1 MNLRKAIL
9 VSLALSAQL
18 TMFGQ
23 AVNLNVRN
31 VSVKKAMTILKQQ
44 SGYSFVY
51 VSSDLN
57 LNKKINVNAT
67 SLSQAIEQIISEQN
81 VNYEIKGK
89 NIVLSHK
96 NASSQKSI
104 KTTSPAGM
112 AKTHVSGK
120 ILDTNGEPIIGAT
133 IKEKGQTNGC
143 ITDLDGNFAFDVNP
157 NSQLEISYIGYTTQI
172 IKPQSSKPITINLKE
187 DVASL
192 SEVVVVGYGTM
203 KKSDLTGSVASANL
217 KDFENAPNTNIAQAL
232 QGTVPGLNI
241 DQTTTAGTTPNI
253 SIRGENTIS
262 GNSSVLIVLDGIIY
276 TSSLSSINPSDI
288 ASIDVLKDA
297 SATAVY
303 GAQAANGVLLIT
315 TKRGKEG
322 KTRINFSSSY
332 TFSNPTKNLR
342 PMNRSE
348 YLEFTKEFWYDKAYM
363 GPDYTTPN
371 PDFNVADYLPDSPM
385 LDSTQPDGISATD
398 YDWWEA
404 GTQTGHIF
412 ENRLSAS
419 GGTDKM
425 AYLFSYEN
433 TDQSGFIKN
442 DDFKR
447 NSLRINLDIIPTKW
461 MKFGIQTFASFV
473 NQDGAEPSLWGLMTE
488 SPLISPYDENGEIKP
503 YPFQTLDENPLMGSH
518 VKDKERHNY
527 FFANAFAE
535 IKLPI
540 KGLSYRINYGNNYRI
555 DNHYFASQYGAS
567 LTGDAYKSHA
577 EYYDY
582 TVDNILNYN
591 GEFGK
596 HSIGATLLYG
606 ASERKYDNT
615 KADAQNFTRL
625 TLGYHNLS
633 LGTNQYT
640 TSGAWDEALLYQMG
654 RINYKYDNRYLF
666 TATVRRDGYSGFAKN
681 NKFAIFPSVALA
693 WNINQEKFFHVG
705 WIDQLKLRGGW
716 GISGNQTS
724 RYKSL
729 SKVST
734 TPAYVFGEGGIT
746 EIGQKVAT
754 MGNNDLKW
762 EKTEGINFGLDF
774 AFFNS
779 RINGTI
785 DVYSNTTRDLLYD
798 LAIPTITGFG
808 SISSNIGKLRNKGIE
823 FTITSRNIVSKD
835 FEWSTTFNIS
845 SNSNKIISLTGIDND
860 GDGKEDDLVAS
871 NLFIGKSLQSIYNY
885 KIDGIWQLGDDIPKG
900 YHPGNYRIVDTDEDG
915 EITVNDRV
923 ILGKKLPAY
932 RFGIL
937 NNLRYKAFNLSF
949 FINSIQGG
957 RHGYL
962 QANNE
967 TLVRGDTNARR
978 WNRMS
983 ELAKD
988 YWSPNNPNATYSRSI
1003 QGGSIGGTRYQSR
1016 NFVRLQDVSLSYS
1029 LPKIWINTI
1038 GLENLSLFFSG
1049 KNLIT
1054 ITKWKGWDPEAG
1066 SGYGGRPVLRSFSFG
1081 LNLTL

>member
-1 MNLRKAIL
+1 MNFKKAIL
-9 VSLALSAQL
+9 LPLALSANLILFAQS
-18 TMFGQ
+18 
-23 AVNLNVRN
+23 VNVNIQNVPM
-31 VSVKKAMTILKQQ
+31 KKAMSLFKQQ

-57 LNKKINVNAT
+57 LSKTVSVKAT
-67 SLSQAIEQIISEQN
+67 NLAQAIEQILVGQN
-81 VNYEIKGK
+81 VKFEIMGK

-96 NASSQKSI
+96 TSSQGSNDMRTAPKSQKHHI
-104 KTTSPAGM
+104 
-112 AKTHVSGK
+112 SGR
-120 ILDTNGEPIIGAT
+120 ILDAAGEPIIGAT
-133 IKEKGQTNGC
+133 IKEKGHSNGT
-143 ITDLDGNFAFDVNP
+143 ITDLDGNFALDILQ
-157 NSQLEISYIGYTTQI
+157 NSELEVSYIGYNTQV
-172 IKPQSSKPITINLKE
+172 IKPNLSKPMTINLKE
-187 DVASL
+187 DVETL

-217 KDFENAPNTNIAQAL
+217 KDFENAPNTNIAQVL

-241 DQTTTAGTTPNI
+241 GQSTTTGATPDI

-262 GNSSVLIVLDGIIY
+262 GNNSVLIVLDGIIY
-276 TSSLSSINPSDI
+276 TSSLSSINPNDI

-315 TKRGKEG
+315 TKKGKEG
-322 KTRINFSSSY
+322 KTRLNFSSSY
-332 TFSNPTKNLR
+332 TFSNPTKNLH
-342 PMNRSE
+342 PMNRAE
-348 YLEFTKEFWYDKAYM
+348 YLQFTKDFWYDKAYM

-371 PDFNVADYLPDSPM
+371 PDFNVADYLPDTPM
-385 LDSTQPDGISATD
+385 LDSSQPDGISATD
-398 YDWWEA
+398 YDWWDA

-419 GGTDKM
+419 GGNGKM
-425 AYLFSYEN
+425 AYLLSYEN
-433 TDQSGFIKN
+433 TNQAGFIKN

-447 NSLRINLDIIPTKW
+447 NSIRINLDITPNTW
-461 MKFGIQTFASFV
+461 LKFGMQSFASFV
-473 NQDGAEPSLWGLMTE
+473 NQDGAEPSIFGLMTE
-488 SPLISPYDENGEIKP
+488 SPLISPYDENGDIKP
-503 YPFQTLDENPLMGSH
+503 YPFQTLDENPLMGSN
-518 VKDKERHNY
+518 VSDKERHNY
-527 FFANAFAE
+527 FFANVYAE
-535 IKLPI
+535 VKLPI
-540 KGLSYRINYGNNYRI
+540 KGLTYRINYGNNYRI
-555 DNHYFASQYGAS
+555 DNHYYASVYGAS
-567 LTGDAYKSHA
+567 LTGDAYKNHT

-582 TVDNILNYN
+582 TVDNILNYKQ
-591 GEFGK
+591 EFGK
-596 HSIGATLLYG
+596 HSVGATLLYG
-606 ASERKYDNT
+606 VSERKYDTT
-615 KADAQNFTRL
+615 KADAQNFSRL
-625 TLGYHNLS
+625 TLGYNNLS

-693 WNINQEKFFHVG
+693 WNVNQEKFFHAK
-705 WIDQLKLRGGW
+705 WIDQLKVRAGW
-716 GISGNQTS
+716 GISGNQTT

-734 TPAYVFGEGGIT
+734 SSSYVFGDGGQT
-746 EIGQKVAT
+746 EIGQKVST
-754 MGNNDLKW
+754 MANSDLKW

-774 AFFNS
+774 AVLNS
-779 RINGTI
+779 RINGTL
-785 DVYSNTTRDLLYD
+785 DVYFNTTRDLLYD
-798 LAIPTITGFG
+798 LAIPTITGF
-808 SISSNIGKLRNKGIE
+808 SKVSTNIGKLRNKGIE
-823 FTITSRNIVSKD
+823 FTITSRNIISKN

-845 SNSNKIISLTGIDND
+845 SNSNKIISLTGEDND

-885 KIDGIWQLGDDIPKG
+885 KLNGIWQLSDDIPTG
-900 YHPGNYRIVDTDEDG
+900 YHPGNYRIVDTDDDG

-923 ILGKKLPAY
+923 ILGKKTPAY

-937 NNLRYKAFNLSF
+937 NTFRYKSFNLSF

-957 RHGYL
+957 HNGYL

-983 ELAKD
+983 ELSKD

-1003 QGGSIGGTRYQSR
+1003 QGGTIGGTLYQSR
-1016 NFVRLQDVSLSYS
+1016 SFVRLQDVLLSYT
-1029 LPKIWINTI
+1029 LPKACINAI
-1038 GLENLSLFFSG
+1038 GLENLNFFFSG

-1066 SGYGGRPVLRSFSFG
+1066 SGYGGRPVLRSFSVG